1 MHVPKTTPLAGSS
14 APTHNRG
21 PHSLPPNPVRFSTLL
36 AFLLTAQ
43 KAKIL
48 LRFQW
53 KSAAPSKLRRPTLL
67 GACCAIKRKT
77 GHSCSSYS
85 PSMRKEKKI
94 EKLLFRRRLRFPTP
108 RSKHPEHA
116 KFRREPHSR
125 GQNSFHHRRPIRFS
139 TEIFTFLTSRV
150 IQKNT
155 WNCANYFT
163 LSGGADGCESDPN
176 VVVVVRCRNSNQ
188 PAEKSSK
195 SRMNGGACVKNDD
208 GPPLVR
214 SIRKTPLLR
223 VESRLCCRRTNATKR
238 ERKKR
243 ERKQCARALAA

>member
-150 IQKNT
+150 MQKKH
-155 WNCANYFT
+155 
-163 LSGGADGCESDPN
+163 LKLCELFYS
-176 VVVVVRCRNSNQ
+176 VWWCWWLRI
-188 PAEKSSK
+188 
-195 SRMNGGACVKNDD
+195 
-208 GPPLVR
+208 R
-214 SIRKTPLLR
+214 S
-223 VESRLCCRRTNATKR
+223 ECRRRRPMSKLEPTSGK
-238 ERKKR
+238 E
-243 ERKQCARALAA
+243 